1 MGFREMAANIAVTAF
16 NTFGNVQQACTYRSK
31 TSASPTYTPSSG
43 EVVDTYTDIP
53 TTMIFT
59 SFRSDEISNPG
70 SNITNEDTLN
80 EIRKTDMKAIV
91 PSRRLPVTPKMNDI
105 VILSSES
112 WEVISVKQ
120 DPAGALWTFQ
130 LRKP

>member
-31 TSASPTYTPSSG
+31 TSATPSYTPSTG
-43 EVVDTYTDIP
+43 AVVDTFTDIP

-59 SFRSDEISNPG
+59 SFRADEITNPG
-70 SNITNEDTLN
+70 SSFTTEDIVNEV
-80 EIRKTDMKAIV
+80 RKTDMKAIV
-91 PSRRLPVTPKMNDI
+91 PSQRLPVTPKMNDV
-105 VILSSES
+105 VILNLEL
-112 WEVISVKQ
+112 WEVFSVKQ